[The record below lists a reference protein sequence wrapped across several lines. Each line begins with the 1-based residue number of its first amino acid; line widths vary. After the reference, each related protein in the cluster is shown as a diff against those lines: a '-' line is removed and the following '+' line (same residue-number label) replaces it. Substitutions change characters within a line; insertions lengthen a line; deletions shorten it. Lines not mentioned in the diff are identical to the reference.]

1 MQTLINFFNEYGL
14 GRTLIAVASVI
25 ILGIMK
31 YTNMFSKLPE
41 EGRHGVYLG
50 ISMGLSVIGS
60 IIYLV
65 CKNKFEVDYF
75 IAAVTGM
82 FLINQTAYNVFK
94 VTKLK
99 DLGTYILN
107 KIKEILN
114 RKTTE

>member
-14 GRTLIAVASVI
+14 GMTLIAVASVI

-31 YTNMFSKLPE
+31 YTNMFSKRPE

-65 CKNKFEVDYF
+65 CKNKFEMDYF

-94 VTKLK
+94 VAKLK
-99 DLGTYILN
+99 DMGKYILN